1 MYSDKSSLARAALQL
16 NKNAAH
22 TVDGTQ
28 KPPKYYFP
36 QKLKRNPKANFR
48 RKPTPNR
55 SKKKKGGGGGGGY
68 IMATHPLGNKK
79 IRKTQNSQ
87 CKKSNQKWTL
97 LSSLLTR
104 R

>member
-1 MYSDKSSLARAALQL
+1 MAAMSPLGSWPYLMYSDKSSLARAALQL

-55 SKKKKGGGGGGGY
+55 SKKKKGGGEGEV
-68 IMATHPLGNKK
+68 TSWPL
-79 IRKTQNSQ
+79 IR
-87 CKKSNQKWTL
+87 
-97 LSSLLTR
+97 
-104 R
+104 